1 MNIAYQKDIY
11 EYYGMS
17 GRKKTVDDFI
27 LPIKAK

>member
-11 EYYGMS
+11 EYYRMS
-17 GRKKTVDDFI
+17 VRKKTADDFI